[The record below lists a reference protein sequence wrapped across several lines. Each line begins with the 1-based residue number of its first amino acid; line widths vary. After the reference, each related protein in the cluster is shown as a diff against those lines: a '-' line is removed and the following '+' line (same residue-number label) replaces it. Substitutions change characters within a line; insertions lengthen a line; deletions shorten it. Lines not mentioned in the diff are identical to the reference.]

1 MNLDNG
7 QLETLQEIEAD
18 ARDLADLTTELDAE
32 AIEAAY
38 LAALDERESVG
49 DLDAN
54 AEQADHWWGN
64 GPDRLAEDVAAD
76 KLGRKLVQE
85 LGGL

>member
-1 MNLDNG
+1 MNLDTG
-7 QLETLQEIEAD
+7 EVEVLQEIEAD
-18 ARDLADLTTELDAE
+18 ARDLGDLTTELDAE
-32 AIEAAY
+32 QIEAAY

-49 DLDAN
+49 DIHEDAD
-54 AEQADHWWGN
+54 AADWWWHA

-76 KLGRKLVQE
+76 KLGRKLAVE